1 MADLEDGNGVFSV
14 FSDPAAI
21 LNFIQGIRYGIH
33 ATRYLCRVDPCIG
46 GMFCP
51 TGPANHTCP

>member
-33 ATRYLCRVDPCIG
+33 AQGIYVG
-46 GMFCP
+46 
-51 TGPANHTCP
+51 